1 MAITLTE
8 KFAELVDERFAPMAV
23 TTAGTN
29 QDYEWAGAQTVKL
42 TGVNTVAM
50 NDYKR
55 TGTNRYGAPAELENE
70 IQELT
75 LTKDRSFTFTLD
87 KMNEEETKMKAAEA
101 LARQMR
107 EVVVPEIE
115 TYRLKVMGDNAGG
128 QGTGAIT
135 KENAYESFL
144 KGNEHLDDN
153 SVPENRVAFVTPA
166 YLNLLKLDE
175 NFVKASDLSQDQ
187 IRFKGQVGEVDGVA
201 IVKATKKFMGEYDF
215 IIAHASVTVAP
226 VKLAETKVHID
237 PPGLSG
243 TLVEGRFY
251 YDAFVRNQ
259 KKNGLYAHKA
269 GAAPETKT
277 AARTAAK

>member
-23 TTAGTN
+23 TSAGTN
-29 QDYEWAGAQTVKL
+29 QDYKWDGAQTIKL
-42 TGVNTVAM
+42 TGVNTSEM

-55 TGTNRYGAPAELENE
+55 SGSNRYGEPKELENE
-70 IQELT
+70 IQTLT

-87 KMNEEETKMKAAEA
+87 KMNEEETKMKATEA
-101 LARQMR
+101 LARQLR

-115 TYRLKVMGDNAGG
+115 KYRLKVMGDNAGG
-128 QGTGAIT
+128 QGTGVIT
-135 KENAYESFL
+135 KENAYETFL

-153 SVPENRVAFVTPA
+153 DVPENRVAFVTPA
-166 YLNLLKLDE
+166 FLNMIKLDD
-175 NFVKASDLSQDQ
+175 NFVEACDLAQDQ

-269 GAAPETKT
+269 GAPETKT